1 MYIVTLNGK
10 VMCEG
15 TPDEDCDFHIDH
27 DHPVFHDS
35 SRVHPESVIQLWRF
49 GGIAPLKHLVY
60 VAKLDDEGQLQL
72 VAGKG

>member
-35 SRVHPESVIQLWRF
+35 SRVHPESVIQLWSF
-49 GGIAPLKHLVY
+49 GGIPLFKHLVY
-60 VAKLDDEGQLQL
+60 VAKLDDEGKLQL
-72 VAGKG
+72 VARKV